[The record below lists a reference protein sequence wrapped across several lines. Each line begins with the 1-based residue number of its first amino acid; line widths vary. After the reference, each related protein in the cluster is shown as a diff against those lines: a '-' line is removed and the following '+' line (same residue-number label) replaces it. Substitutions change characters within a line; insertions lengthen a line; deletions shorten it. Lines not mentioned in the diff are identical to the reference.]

1 MYAGE
6 GGRRD
11 QDHRRG
17 GAIGACRSHGIVVGE
32 VVTVGEDRGTVLVG
46 VATVSA
52 VVLMVTV
59 VVVVAAVV
67 ATLRG
72 WGRRQL
78 QQRWWHLLL
87 FMWRVLQ

>member
-17 GAIGACRSHGIVVGE
+17 GAIGACRSRGIVGGE

-52 VVLMVTV
+52 VVLVVTV
-59 VVVVAAVV
+59 VVVAVVV

-72 WGRRQL
+72 RGWRQL